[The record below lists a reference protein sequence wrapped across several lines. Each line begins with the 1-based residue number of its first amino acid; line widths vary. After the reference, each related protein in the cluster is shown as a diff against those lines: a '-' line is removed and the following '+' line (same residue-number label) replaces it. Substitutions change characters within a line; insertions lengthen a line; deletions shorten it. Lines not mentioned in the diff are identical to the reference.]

1 VNTIPIYDATAPIT
15 CTIGRDEMPEHI
27 ELVERMRQNLE
38 RLERTEHGL
47 LLHFP
52 DLPEVQADL
61 ARFAVDEKRCCQ
73 FWGFAVDNTDGD
85 LTPAL
90 GRPTRRQRAHR
101 PDWVLLRRPRTAHV
115 DQRPPLKQIP

>member
-1 VNTIPIYDATAPIT
+1 MSTSPSYDAVVPIT
-15 CTIGRDEMPEHI
+15 CTIGSDEIPGRI

-52 DLPEVQADL
+52 DRPEVQADL
-61 ARFAVDEKRCCQ
+61 ARFAVEEKRCCQ

-85 LTPAL
+85 LSLRWDVPPAANEL
-90 GRPTRRQRAHR
+90 IDKIEAYFDGDEPLTSISG
-101 PDWVLLRRPRTAHV
+101 LL
-115 DQRPPLKQIP
+115 